1 MYAPTSTK
9 LSFTAAAV
17 PDVPP
22 RALPTA
28 GSWTRVLAVLA
39 LGTAALVGIGA
50 GAQWDRPTS
59 TLAQDV
65 EAFQQRVSAGAT
77 ASSDAS
83 ANEVLAQRYL
93 GTLAPDLRQRIS
105 EQVRAEQQAGVTAAG
120 NDAFVMRRLAL
131 YEAALQQQRAGTA
144 MQAGSN
150 MGAR

>member
-1 MYAPTSTK
+1 MYAPTTTK

-17 PDVPP
+17 PDASQQ
-22 RALPTA
+22 ALPIA

-39 LGTAALVGIGA
+39 LGTAALVGIGV
-50 GAQWDRPTS
+50 GAQWDRPAS

-77 ASSDAS
+77 LPGDAS
-83 ANEVLAQRYL
+83 ANEVLAHRYL
-93 GTLAPDLRQRIS
+93 GSLAPDLRQRIS

-144 MQAGSN
+144 MQAGGSQD
-150 MGAR
+150 AR